1 MIGYLAVIG
10 SAFLVTFATMPLLRA
25 LSFRVGAVVHPDAR
39 RVHRQPT
46 AILGGAGIVAGV
58 LVGFGVGWLTGE
70 FKPVFRTI
78 APPLGVVLATLTMYT
93 VGQLDD
99 LREVSAPAKTAGSVL
114 SGSVLAISGVAILF
128 FRVPF
133 VGLVAL
139 PPDLVPLIT
148 VLWVVGMAQAVNLID
163 GLDGLA
169 AGVVGIGAGAI
180 LMFAEHLDNNGSI
193 ISDDNVGAL
202 IAACVV
208 GACLGYLPWNFH
220 PAKIFM
226 GDAGAL
232 TLGLLMAASTI
243 AIGGNT
249 DAEVRGQT
257 FFFFAPLF
265 LPLVILGVPIVDT
278 AWALLRRAKGGAG
291 LTIADKGHLHHRLMR
306 LGHGQRRAVLILWT
320 WTALLSAAVLI
331 PVYTNSG
338 LGFIPVAVAASGL
351 ALYTWF
357 APGWQARRNGTII
370 SGGRAAVP
378 AEPTAANGHVPA
390 GQVGA
395 AWGAQPG
402 GHTWPPGPAGDAD
415 RGFPGGRGAPG
426 GRAGPAGPAG
436 PAGHAGPPPQG
447 PPPQA
452 PPRRPPPL
460 RPQAAERQFPHRP
473 R

>member
-1 MIGYLAVIG
+1 MIGYIAVIA
-10 SAFLVTFATMPLLRA
+10 SAFVVSLGSMPLLRS

-39 RVHRQPT
+39 RVHTRPT
-46 AILGGAGIVAGV
+46 PLLGGAGIVAGV

-78 APPLGVVLATLTMYT
+78 APPLGVVLATLTMYA

-114 SGSVLAISGVAILF
+114 AGSVLAISGVAILF

-148 VLWVVGMAQAVNLID
+148 VLWVVGMAQAINLID

-169 AGVVGIGAGAI
+169 AGVVAIGAGAI
-180 LMFAEHLDNNGSI
+180 LLFAEHLDNADSI
-193 ISDDNVGAL
+193 ISDDNIGAL

-208 GACLGYLPWNFH
+208 GACLGYLPFNVH

-232 TLGLLMAASTI
+232 SLGLLMAASTI

-278 AWALLRRAKGGAG
+278 MWALLRRAKGRAG
-291 LTIADKGHLHHRLMR
+291 LTMADKNHLHHRLMR

-320 WTALLSAAVLI
+320 WTALLSAAVLV
-331 PVYTNSG
+331 PVYTGNG
-338 LGFIPVAVAASGL
+338 LGVVPLAVAALGL
-351 ALYTWF
+351 LLYTLF
-357 APGWQARRNGTII
+357 APGWAARRD
-370 SGGRAAVP
+370 GGARPGDPGDRDAAGWHPVP
-378 AEPTAANGHVPA
+378 PVAGTAANGEAAPPAPA
-390 GQVGA
+390 GA
-395 AWGAQPG
+395 
-402 GHTWPPGPAGDAD
+402 PPRPTGPV
-415 RGFPGGRGAPG
+415 PPP
-426 GRAGPAGPAG
+426 PAGPA
-436 PAGHAGPPPQG
+436 ARR
-447 PPPQA
+447 A
-452 PPRRPPPL
+452 PSPRR
-460 RPQAAERQFPHRP
+460 
-473 R
+473 

>member
-1 MIGYLAVIG
+1 MIGYIAVIG
-10 SAFLVTFATMPLLRA
+10 SAFLVSFVSMPLLRA

-39 RVHRQPT
+39 RVHTSPT
-46 AILGGAGIVAGV
+46 AILGGAGLVAGV

-78 APPLGVVLATLTMYT
+78 APPLGVVLATLTMFG

-114 SGSVLAISGVAILF
+114 AGSVLAISGVAILF

-148 VLWVVGMAQAVNLID
+148 VVWVVGMAQAVNLID

-169 AGVVGIGAGAI
+169 AGVVAIGAGAI
-180 LMFAEHLDNNGSI
+180 LLFAEHLDNDGSI
-193 ISDDNVGAL
+193 ISDDNIGAL

-208 GACLGYLPWNFH
+208 GACLGYLPWNVH

-232 TLGLLMAASTI
+232 TLGLLMAAATI

-265 LPLVILGVPIVDT
+265 LPLVILGVPIIDT
-278 AWALLRRAKGGAG
+278 AWALLRRAKGRSG

-320 WTALLSAAVLI
+320 WTALLSAAVLV
-331 PVYTNSG
+331 PVYTATAV
-338 LGFIPVAVAASGL
+338 GFIPLSVAALGL
-351 ALYTWF
+351 LLYTLF
-357 APGWQARRNGTII
+357 APGWQARRNGDDG
-370 SGGRAAVP
+370 SAR
-378 AEPTAANGHVPA
+378 
-390 GQVGA
+390 
-395 AWGAQPG
+395 
-402 GHTWPPGPAGDAD
+402 GDAD
-415 RGFPGGRGAPG
+415 RSDPVPPPRAPSPRPADGYPVPGPPLPPPPAPG
-426 GRAGPAGPAG
+426 PYS
-436 PAGHAGPPPQG
+436 
-447 PPPQA
+447 A
-452 PPRRPPPL
+452 PPRR
-460 RPQAAERQFPHRP
+460 
-473 R
+473 

>member
-1 MIGYLAVIG
+1 VKGYIAVLAA
-10 SAFLVTFATMPLLRA
+10 AFLVSFASMPLLRR

-39 RVHRQPT
+39 RVHTQPT
-46 AILGGAGIVAGV
+46 ALLGGAGIVAGV
-58 LVGFGVGWLTGE
+58 LVGLGVGWLTGE

-78 APPLGVVLATLTMYT
+78 APPLGVVLATLTMYV

-114 SGSVLAISGVAILF
+114 AGSILAISGVAILF

-169 AGVVGIGAGAI
+169 AGVVAIGAGAI
-180 LMFAEHLDNNGSI
+180 LMFAEHLDNADSI
-193 ISDDNVGAL
+193 ISDDNIGAL

-208 GACLGYLPWNFH
+208 GACLGYLPWNVH

-232 TLGLLMAASTI
+232 TLGLLMAAATI

-265 LPLVILGVPIVDT
+265 LPLVILGVPIADT
-278 AWALLRRAKGGAG
+278 AWALMRRARGRAG
-291 LTIADKGHLHHRLMR
+291 LTMADKNHLHHRLMR
-306 LGHGQRRAVLILWT
+306 LGHGQRRAVLILWA
-320 WTALLSAAVLI
+320 WTALLSAAVLV
-331 PVYTNSG
+331 PVYTGNG
-338 LGFIPVAVAASGL
+338 LGLMPLAVVALGL
-351 ALYTWF
+351 LLFTLF
-357 APGWQARRNGTII
+357 APVWEVRRANASRVGVEDHAAAAGTPAQLAPQP
-370 SGGRAAVP
+370 GERAA
-378 AEPTAANGHVPA
+378 
-390 GQVGA
+390 
-395 AWGAQPG
+395 
-402 GHTWPPGPAGDAD
+402 
-415 RGFPGGRGAPG
+415 R
-426 GRAGPAGPAG
+426 
-436 PAGHAGPPPQG
+436 
-447 PPPQA
+447 
-452 PPRRPPPL
+452 
-460 RPQAAERQFPHRP
+460 
-473 R
+473 

>member
-1 MIGYLAVIG
+1 VIGYLAVIG
-10 SAFLVTFATMPLLRA
+10 SAFVVTFASMPLLRA

-39 RVHRQPT
+39 RVHTRPT
-46 AILGGAGIVAGV
+46 AILGGAGILAGV
-58 LVGFGVGWLTGE
+58 LVGFAVAWLTGE
-70 FKPVFRTI
+70 FTAVFRTI
-78 APPLGVVLATLTMYT
+78 APPLGVVLAAVTIYA

-114 SGSVLAISGVAILF
+114 AGSILAISGVSILF
-128 FRVPF
+128 FRIPF

-139 PPDLVPLIT
+139 PPDLATLIT

-180 LMFAEHLDNNGSI
+180 LMFAEHLDNRGSI
-193 ISDDNVGAL
+193 ISDDNIGAL

-232 TLGLLMAASTI
+232 TLGLLMAAATI

-278 AWALLRRAKGGAG
+278 AWALLRRAKGRAG

-306 LGHGQRRAVLILWT
+306 LGHGQRRAVIILWG
-320 WTALLSAAVLI
+320 WTALLSGAVLV
-331 PVYTNSG
+331 PVYTGDSTSLIPLGVVG
-338 LGFIPVAVAASGL
+338 LGL
-351 ALYTWF
+351 LLYTLM
-357 APGWQARRNGTII
+357 APGWHARRAEGT
-370 SGGRAAVP
+370 GGVGDVDVGLGDVGVGDTGVGVPVAADPGAVP
-378 AEPTAANGHVPA
+378 PAPAAPV
-390 GQVGA
+390 
-395 AWGAQPG
+395 
-402 GHTWPPGPAGDAD
+402 
-415 RGFPGGRGAPG
+415 
-426 GRAGPAGPAG
+426 
-436 PAGHAGPPPQG
+436 PPPVSG
-447 PPPQA
+447 PYVRS
-452 PPRRPPPL
+452 PRR
-460 RPQAAERQFPHRP
+460 
-473 R
+473 

>member
-1 MIGYLAVIG
+1 MIGYIAVIG
-10 SAFLVTFATMPLLRA
+10 SAFLVSFVSMPLLRA

-39 RVHRQPT
+39 RVHTRPT

-78 APPLGVVLATLTMYT
+78 APPLGVVLATLTMFG

-114 SGSVLAISGVAILF
+114 AGSILAISGVAILF

-169 AGVVGIGAGAI
+169 AGVVAIGAGAI
-180 LMFAEHLDNNGSI
+180 LMFAEHLDNDGSI
-193 ISDDNVGAL
+193 ISDDNIGAL

-249 DAEVRGQT
+249 DAEVGGQT

-265 LPLVILGVPIVDT
+265 LPARHPRRPDPRHGVGAAAPGQGTGGADHGRQGPPAPPAHAAGARPAAGGAHPVDVDGS
-278 AWALLRRAKGGAG
+278 AVRGGARPRVHEQRRRVHPAGGGGAG
-291 LTIADKGHLHHRLMR
+291 
-306 LGHGQRRAVLILWT
+306 
-320 WTALLSAAVLI
+320 
-331 PVYTNSG
+331 
-338 LGFIPVAVAASGL
+338 PVALHAPGPGL
-351 ALYTWF
+351 A
-357 APGWQARRNGTII
+357 GARRNGGDHGQ
-370 SGGRAAVP
+370 GGP
-378 AEPTAANGHVPA
+378 
-390 GQVGA
+390 
-395 AWGAQPG
+395 
-402 GHTWPPGPAGDAD
+402 
-415 RGFPGGRGAPG
+415 APG
-426 GRAGPAGPAG
+426 GAE
-436 PAGHAGPPPQG
+436 
-447 PPPQA
+447 
-452 PPRRPPPL
+452 RRPAVPVTN
-460 RPQAAERQFPHRP
+460 RP

>member
-1 MIGYLAVIG
+1 MKGYIAVLAA
-10 SAFLVTFATMPLLRA
+10 AFLVSFASMPLLRR

-39 RVHRQPT
+39 RVHTQPT
-46 AILGGAGIVAGV
+46 ALLGGAGIVAGV
-58 LVGFGVGWLTGE
+58 LVGLGVGWLTGE

-78 APPLGVVLATLTMYT
+78 APPLGVVLATLTMYV

-114 SGSVLAISGVAILF
+114 AGSILAISGVAILF

-169 AGVVGIGAGAI
+169 AGVVAIGAGAI
-180 LMFAEHLDNNGSI
+180 LMFAEHLDNADSI
-193 ISDDNVGAL
+193 ISDDNIGAL

-208 GACLGYLPWNFH
+208 GACLGYLPWNVH

-232 TLGLLMAASTI
+232 TLGLLMAAATI

-265 LPLVILGVPIVDT
+265 LPLVILGVPIADT
-278 AWALLRRAKGGAG
+278 AWALMRRARGRAG
-291 LTIADKGHLHHRLMR
+291 LTMADKNHLHHRLMR
-306 LGHGQRRAVLILWT
+306 LGHGQRRAVLILWA
-320 WTALLSAAVLI
+320 WTALLSAAVLV
-331 PVYTNSG
+331 PVYTGNG
-338 LGFIPVAVAASGL
+338 LGLMPLAVAALGL
-351 ALYTWF
+351 LLFTLF
-357 APGWQARRNGTII
+357 APVWEVRRANASRVGVEDHAAAAGTPAQLAPQP
-370 SGGRAAVP
+370 GERAA
-378 AEPTAANGHVPA
+378 
-390 GQVGA
+390 
-395 AWGAQPG
+395 
-402 GHTWPPGPAGDAD
+402 
-415 RGFPGGRGAPG
+415 R
-426 GRAGPAGPAG
+426 
-436 PAGHAGPPPQG
+436 
-447 PPPQA
+447 
-452 PPRRPPPL
+452 
-460 RPQAAERQFPHRP
+460 
-473 R
+473 